1 MASIPLLANFKCKNL
16 SGVSTGFEA
25 LTGLKRRQFPMSRMM
40 LFTLYSPD
48 DIYIF
53 PFSIVTT
60 GI

>member
-48 DIYIF
+48 D
-53 PFSIVTT
+53 
-60 GI
+60 